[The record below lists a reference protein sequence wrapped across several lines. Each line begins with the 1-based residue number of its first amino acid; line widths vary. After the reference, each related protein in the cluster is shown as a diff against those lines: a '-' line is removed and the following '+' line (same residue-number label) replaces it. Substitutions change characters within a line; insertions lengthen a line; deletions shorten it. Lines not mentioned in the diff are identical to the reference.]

1 VTDRGRWAKPAHLL
15 VCRYAGLVLA
25 KESPVARPDTALP
38 ARDGSSALTRTS
50 NKRARLSSLLLVGSV
65 PSVRRAKAAEPRG
78 AREADARRLPR
89 SSWRREPF
97 CCEYRRSNAEKRR
110 HWTSMRVQAARLG
123 LKELATAEQ
132 SCFSQLKLSEKQ
144 AKAIFI
150 SERRGTFHAAP
161 SSTLSNSTN
170 GWLAWQRRSK
180 GEDDESLLL
189 RIHRRVKRA
198 RIHWGFTTGAC

>member
-1 VTDRGRWAKPAHLL
+1 MTDRGRWAKPAHLL

-97 CCEYRRSNAEKRR
+97 CCEYRRNNAKKEGIGPQCVCRQRGWASRSLRLQSSHASLNSNCQKNRR
-110 HWTSMRVQAARLG
+110 KQFSSRNDAAHSMQ
-123 LKELATAEQ
+123 
-132 SCFSQLKLSEKQ
+132 
-144 AKAIFI
+144 
-150 SERRGTFHAAP
+150 
-161 SSTLSNSTN
+161 
-170 GWLAWQRRSK
+170 
-180 GEDDESLLL
+180 
-189 RIHRRVKRA
+189 HRRQRFPTVRMV
-198 RIHWGFTTGAC
+198 G